1 MLTSSPL
8 RLEVGKF
15 EIMNYKNSFSSKN
28 WKFKLP
34 VIAIAFYT
42 IASLPLFF
50 SISTNFDDTLNTLLA
65 ILNIPSYIFFD
76 IFFDLIAYE
85 TDFIFYIVSLIFW
98 IGIATFIGW
107 VIDLKKDEK
116 IKAVTIR
123 IFLVP
128 IIPVIARIAY
138 FPIDM
143 LITVRL
149 FGCGC
154 HPGFNANS
162 FNFMFM
168 LPIVGGISV
177 LELIRTARVM
187 NGWAK
192 WFFVVICLVVQAITG
207 FICWHWIGWA

>member
-1 MLTSSPL
+1 
-8 RLEVGKF
+8 
-15 EIMNYKNSFSSKN
+15 MNYKNSFLSKN

-34 VIAIAFYT
+34 VIAVACYA
-42 IASLPLFF
+42 IASFPLFL
-50 SISTNFDDTLNTLLA
+50 SISTNLDNTLNTFLA
-65 ILNIPSYIFFD
+65 ILNIPSFIIFD
-76 IFFDLIAYE
+76 IFFVGKISE

-98 IGIATFIGW
+98 IGIALLIGW

-116 IKAVTIR
+116 IKTVTVR

-128 IIPVIARIAY
+128 IIPVLARIAY
-138 FPIDM
+138 APIDM

-177 LELIRTARVM
+177 LELIRTARGM
-187 NGWAK
+187 NGRAK
-192 WFFVVICLVVQAITG
+192 WFFVVICPVIQAITG
-207 FICWHWIGWA
+207 FICWHWFGWV